1 MKFRYFFIIIL
12 GLGIF
17 LQFSRMVR
25 KEDYFAIKQEFSF
38 NKAPAK
44 NTTYKF
50 DHPQKVLVYY
60 SKGSDKS
67 KKILE
72 NLEQTFKFS
81 KVNYTVKDVSEIVPT
96 GEYDSFIFATNTF
109 IGFRKEIFDSIIKE
123 VNAGKSVI
131 FLSMTP
137 YNPFNTLA
145 GIKNFSEEVLDESRG
160 LRFSK
165 KLFPGIDTY
174 SPSKKMVTHPVLK
187 KVDLESDAKVFARS
201 DENIPLLWERKL
213 GKGRILYSN
222 VSFFSDKIMRGLMNQ
237 WIAYGNDWYIS
248 PVLNAKLMQ
257 IDDLPSPIPRGD
269 KPVIKKE
276 YGMNTRDFYRNVWLK
291 DMVDIA
297 KKYNLIYTG
306 LIIIDYNNIVEKEKM
321 KRISDLNTKDLVLE
335 GRELLFSHN
344 GELGIHGYNHNPIVF
359 ADNKNVNFKELNY
372 VPWRSEEDVSAGARE
387 VKNYVKEL
395 FGKKVKLYTY
405 VAPSNIG
412 NDRGMRILKKSYPDL
427 KTISTVFYGNVN
439 EGSYVQEVGKND
451 AVPGVYNMPRFS
463 SGFFYDKDEMW
474 NLINAMAV
482 YGYWTHF
489 VHPDDV
495 IAEDRGED
503 KTWEELRAEFERT
516 IGEVNALYPYLQPMK
531 SSAMTNLYMNI
542 EDLKIKSQKVNNE
555 IRIGS
560 DNFRRPY
567 EATIRVRNQKI
578 KKMSSGTF
586 KEIYTADD
594 TKIYLVNIDKENVT
608 LYLGD

>member
-1 MKFRYFFIIIL
+1 M
-12 GLGIF
+12 
-17 LQFSRMVR
+17 
-25 KEDYFAIKQEFSF
+25 
-38 NKAPAK
+38 
-44 NTTYKF
+44 
-50 DHPQKVLVYY
+50 
-60 SKGSDKS
+60 
-67 KKILE
+67 
-72 NLEQTFKFS
+72 
-81 KVNYTVKDVSEIVPT
+81 
-96 GEYDSFIFATNTF
+96 
-109 IGFRKEIFDSIIKE
+109 
-123 VNAGKSVI
+123 
-131 FLSMTP
+131 
-137 YNPFNTLA
+137 
-145 GIKNFSEEVLDESRG
+145 
-160 LRFSK
+160 
-165 KLFPGIDTY
+165 
-174 SPSKKMVTHPVLK
+174 
-187 KVDLESDAKVFARS
+187 
-201 DENIPLLWERKL
+201 
-213 GKGRILYSN
+213 
-222 VSFFSDKIMRGLMNQ
+222 
-237 WIAYGNDWYIS
+237 
-248 PVLNAKLMQ
+248 
-257 IDDLPSPIPRGD
+257 
-269 KPVIKKE
+269 
-276 YGMNTRDFYRNVWLK
+276 
-291 DMVDIA
+291 
-297 KKYNLIYTG
+297 
-306 LIIIDYNNIVEKEKM
+306 
-321 KRISDLNTKDLVLE
+321 
-335 GRELLFSHN
+335 
-344 GELGIHGYNHNPIVF
+344 
-359 ADNKNVNFKELNY
+359 
-372 VPWRSEEDVSAGARE
+372 
-387 VKNYVKEL
+387 
-395 FGKKVKLYTY
+395 YTY